1 MKRKVTLT
9 KSMLQ
14 ILQKFEQNEFK
25 FILKGDESWFEYYDG
40 IKRIR
45 LNSQDQR
52 QDIVNQTIERKIMII
67 LFFNGEFLQFLQIK
81 PSGLKINT
89 ECYLSNVIKKL
100 E

>member
-40 IKRIR
+40 IK
-45 LNSQDQR
+45 
-52 QDIVNQTIERKIMII
+52 
-67 LFFNGEFLQFLQIK
+67 
-81 PSGLKINT
+81 
-89 ECYLSNVIKKL
+89 
-100 E
+100 